1 MPALGRSHAR
11 PDVITDPLPRR
22 VWLDAGEDVEACLE
36 PGGDALG
43 DLERLMEGALGAKD
57 VVEGAP
63 AALGGDIAVELH
75 HGCSGSHGVRAID
88 LDLEVVLTRRR
99 PGPYER
105 GAQDEERES
114 YQSRHHAGSL
124 RHRTGGFEDLR
135 RETQT
140 VFVPRPFG
148 VPIWSPF
155 KCFLSPGSRRVAGRE
170 WAERGTGGEPRAP
183 VGGSSGAFSKG
194 ASARPTRSRVA
205 DLRVAQDELSSSLPT
220 GTRILSPGPRVI
232 PLPAT
237 IDFFGSKRESVTVIC
252 DTEAP
257 PADQD
262 DPR

>member
-1 MPALGRSHAR
+1 MPALGRAHAR

-22 VWLDAGEDVEACLE
+22 VWLDAGEEVEACLE

-43 DLERLMEGALGAKD
+43 DLERLVEGALGAKD

-63 AALGGDIAVELH
+63 GALGGDIAVELH
-75 HGCSGSHGVRAID
+75 HSGAGSHGVRAID

-135 RETQT
+135 GETQT

-148 VPIWSPF
+148 VPIGPRSNVFFPRVPSSRGARRGASG
-155 KCFLSPGSRRVAGRE
+155 LSGGRAGSRVHPSRDR
-170 WAERGTGGEPRAP
+170 AERFRKEPARDRR
-183 VGGSSGAFSKG
+183 GRGAANCG
-194 ASARPTRSRVA
+194 W
-205 DLRVAQDELSSSLPT
+205 
-220 GTRILSPGPRVI
+220 PR
-232 PLPAT
+232 T
-237 IDFFGSKRESVTVIC
+237 SY
-252 DTEAP
+252 
-257 PADQD
+257 
-262 DPR
+262 